1 MDFFTAKDDKIYLTG
16 ATVMLAYIPQDYFDG
31 GIAEEFGG
39 DHISTLGVFNAE
51 FFSDVDTT
59 KKIGKLET
67 VNIPTKINI
76 YPSSQESRE
85 IELIPGT
92 GPIQYQVMKF
102 FKNEPF
108 TDKFTIKSSNSASD
122 FVNIM
127 EAGKLPRTI
136 PYDKLYAIWT
146 MNMEMNGV
154 TMPEV
159 PSASREMMIAE
170 KHRDAKNNAFRFG
183 IRAGKDPKVSLYE
196 YRAVSARALTKY
208 SSTFA
213 GVTFEDFD
221 SMVINGLNNSK
232 SGRKQIQSPIEPV
245 IKY

>member
-1 MDFFTAKDDKIYLTG
+1 MDFFSAKDEKIYLTG
-16 ATVMLAYIPQDYFDG
+16 ATSMLAYIPQDYFDG

-51 FFSDVDTT
+51 FFSDPDAT
-59 KKIGKLET
+59 KRIGKLET

-76 YPSSQESRE
+76 YPSSQEARE

-92 GPIQYQVMKF
+92 GPIMYQVLKF

-127 EAGKLPRTI
+127 ESGKLPRTI
-136 PYDKLYAIWT
+136 PYDKIYAIWT

-154 TMPEV
+154 AMPEV

-170 KHRDAKNNAFRFG
+170 KHRDIKNTAFRFG
-183 IRAGKDPKVSLYE
+183 IRAGKDPKVSLYD
-196 YRAVSARALTKY
+196 YKAVSARALTKY